1 MCSLV
6 SITSPLADVTETIDA
21 ERFFFHLV
29 DVYIQVVFVTPYL
42 YCTRSRFRSSFTNKK
57 RSTLIAP
64 QEVLRC
70 IDINEREKSHNEGV
84 VAVDSKHTTVSM
96 ISNKITWTDD
106 FIGGTIAVAVNP
118 PISLFLVILQWLLP
132 LIAVTLA
139 YYLWSSREH

>member
-1 MCSLV
+1 
-6 SITSPLADVTETIDA
+6 
-21 ERFFFHLV
+21 
-29 DVYIQVVFVTPYL
+29 
-42 YCTRSRFRSSFTNKK
+42 
-57 RSTLIAP
+57 
-64 QEVLRC
+64 LRC

-84 VAVDSKHTTVSM
+84 VAVDSKYNTTVSM
-96 ISNKITWTDD
+96 ISNKITWTHD